1 MEVCLGCME
10 VSIEVSVE
18 VYLNNIE
25 VCVLSNVEVCLLS
38 CDSISR
44 NVSPSHSFVSQSI
57 CRGMSHF
64 VSFFTLDDLSHAKCR
79 RV

>member
-1 MEVCLGCME
+1 MEGCLGCME

-38 CDSISR
+38 CDGISC
-44 NVSPSHSFVSQSI
+44 NLSHSHSFVSES
-57 CRGMSHF
+57 CR
-64 VSFFTLDDLSHAKCR
+64 
-79 RV
+79 